1 MKHAT
6 DPALDTIE
14 PLLAEIRKLP
24 GLKERKRGSFYHGG
38 SGFLHFHEDPA
49 GMFADLKVDGTFV
62 RYRVSATGERKTFV
76 AAAKRAVN
84 NAD

>member
-1 MKHAT
+1 MRH
-6 DPALDTIE
+6 ALDEDLDRIE

-49 GMFADLKVDGTFV
+49 GMFADLKVDGTFM
-62 RYRVSATGERKTFV
+62 RYRVTATAECKMFI
-76 AAAKRAVN
+76 AAAKRAVK
-84 NAD
+84 NAV